1 MWKMQIVTDNL
12 HFLCLL
18 KSYDAKYG
26 KMKTTASIPSN
37 EGENRMKKCKIL
49 ALMLSISMAM
59 GQMGPMT
66 VMAAEQNA
74 SSEAMNTV
82 AYEEG
87 WLDVESANDWDA
99 EWYWGSETSG
109 INNDSEMWWG
119 DSEVV
124 EYSEES
130 EVESDDA
137 AVYQLEEQQEAVIEN
152 DEIIETDEA
161 EEIVETV
168 GEDAESASDEA
179 AVQSEEEAVDESETQ
194 ERPASGTAVRY
205 NDQITYVVNEDGET
219 CMVGCTDTSI
229 SGTVEIPSELDG
241 FTVTA
246 IAPGGFANC
255 QNLTNIIL
263 PETLTTIGVS
273 AFMYSSVME
282 MNIPASVTN
291 IDFDSVLMQ
300 QNGPTFGGPI
310 LQNFNVDEDNPVYC
324 SVDGVLFNKE
334 KTSLLAYPAARVDNY
349 NVPDGTIEIGPMAFA
364 FSGAVYGPEY
374 GKFEILSLPKTLEEI
389 GAGAFSLSA
398 LRTLNIPAS
407 VKKISGDM
415 QAQHMP
421 SFWNCPLLKTINV
434 DEANIAYA
442 SQDGVL
448 FSKDMTYLLHYPEGA
463 QNVEY
468 KMPDSVT
475 SVITGAFC
483 EGSDGAEY
491 ALEKVICSSN
501 LENIGVAA
509 FQANFSIKEIDLPVT
524 LHTVADYAFD
534 SSNAITD
541 VYYGGTEEDRD
552 EIVIGTG
559 NTYLTNATWH
569 YTEPEKKT
577 FVEGSL
583 TYQVN
588 EDGESCSV
596 VACDQ
601 DITGEVVVPA
611 EVNGLKVTS
620 IGNGD
625 DGRAFYNCKQLEKV
639 IVSEGITSIEFRAFD
654 SCENLTTV
662 QLPSS
667 LEKIGENAFYDCK
680 SLVNI
685 NLPDNLKEIISRA
698 FYGCESLE
706 EINLPAG
713 LEKLG
718 NEVFHHCNK
727 LKSIVIPDGIT
738 EIGYWTFWDCTSL
751 QTVILPDNL
760 QKIGDHAFDNC
771 TSLVSIDLPKSL
783 EVIEGSTFWSCTSL
797 EDITIPESVTRI
809 DSGAFKNC
817 ENLKTVM
824 MSKNIKEI
832 CNYAFANCPN
842 LQDVYYDGTKA
853 NRDAIVVEE
862 ANEPLMNAVWHY
874 KEAASWKLEDGVL
887 TISGEGAMENY
898 AKAVKQPWYEKRAQI
913 TSVVVEDGI
922 TEIGDFAFYG
932 LTYLKEVSIADSVT
946 KIGDYAFKNCSAL
959 SEVNLPEKLESV
971 GESAFYGCTALK
983 DIIFHEN
990 VQSIGSYAFSRCT
1003 ELKKIVFEGD
1013 APEIQTG
1020 AFSGVR
1026 ASVSYPEEK
1035 ASWTEDKKQNYG
1047 GQLSWNQPLPWNV
1060 DNHVLT
1066 ITNDSCMKNYESA
1079 AKTPWYAERNE
1090 VTSIIVADG
1099 VTKIGDYAFYGYSN
1113 LASVQLP
1120 DSLESIGNYA
1130 FKNCGKLSEITLPE
1144 KVSAIGESA
1153 FYGCGLAEITIP
1165 LNVTEIADY
1174 SFARNTGLKN
1184 ITFEGSAP
1192 AIAAHAFSGV
1202 KAKAMYPEDDSSWNE
1217 DTKQNYGGTLQWGD
1231 TEEKQQCGKNAYWKV
1246 ENGTLTISGSGA
1258 IGNYDSAAECPWA
1271 DQRASITKIVVEDGI
1286 TSIGNFAFYGMTNLT
1301 ETSLAD
1307 SITSIGAYA
1316 FKNDSNL
1323 ETVALPSEL
1332 TQIQDSA
1339 FYGCSKI
1346 SSIVIPAK
1354 VTKIGDYVFSRCSS
1368 LKDISFEGDAPE
1380 IAQYAFNKVTAN
1392 VTYAGDNGTWTD
1404 ENKLNYGGKLTW
1416 TVK

>member
-1 MWKMQIVTDNL
+1 
-12 HFLCLL
+12 
-18 KSYDAKYG
+18 
-26 KMKTTASIPSN
+26 
-37 EGENRMKKCKIL
+37 MKKCKIL
-49 ALMLSISMAM
+49 AVMLSVSMVM

-66 VMAAEQNA
+66 VMAAEQNTTSETVNA
-74 SSEAMNTV
+74 VSSEN
-82 AYEEG
+82 G
-87 WLDVESANDWDA
+87 WSDVPVESPNVWDA

-119 DSEVV
+119 DAEIV
-124 EYSEES
+124 EYSEEFGQ
-130 EVESDDA
+130 ELDDT
-137 AVYQLEEQQEAVIEN
+137 AVYQQGKQQEAVIEN
-152 DEIIETDEA
+152 DGMTETDEA
-161 EEIVETV
+161 TEIAETEPV
-168 GEDAESASDEA
+168 SESA
-179 AVQSEEEAVDESETQ
+179 TQ
-194 ERPASGTAVRY
+194 ERPAPGTVVQY
-205 NDQITYVVNEDGET
+205 NDQLAYLVNEDGET

-398 LRTLNIPAS
+398 LSTLNIPAS

-611 EVNGLKVTS
+611 EVNGFKVTA
-620 IGNGD
+620 IGND
-625 DGRAFYNCKQLEKV
+625 ADESNGRAFYKCKQLEAV
-639 IVSEGITSIEFRAFD
+639 TLSEGIKSIGLSAFEG
-654 SCENLTTV
+654 CANLATV

-667 LEKIGENAFYDCK
+667 LEKIGENAFYNCK

-783 EVIEGSTFWSCTSL
+783 EVIEGNTFWSCTSL

-809 DSGAFKNC
+809 DSAAFRYC
-817 ENLKTVM
+817 ENLKTVT
-824 MSKNIKEI
+824 MSKNVKGIY
-832 CNYAFANCPN
+832 NYAFSDCPN

-853 NRDAIVVEE
+853 DRDAITVEE
-862 ANEPLMNAVWHY
+862 ANEPLMNAAWHY
-874 KEAASWKLEDGVL
+874 KEAVSWQLENGVL

-913 TSVVVEDGI
+913 TSVVVKDGI

-932 LTYLKEVSIADSVT
+932 LTNLKEVSIADSVT
-946 KIGDYAFKNCSAL
+946 KIGHYALKNCSAL
-959 SEVNLPEKLESV
+959 SEVQLPEKLESV

-983 DIIFHEN
+983 DITFHEN

-1003 ELKKIVFEGD
+1003 KLNKVIFEGD

-1020 AFSGVR
+1020 VFSGVR
-1026 ASVSYPEEK
+1026 VSVSYPEEK

-1047 GQLSWNQPLPWNV
+1047 GQLSWNQPLPWDV

-1066 ITNDSCMKNYESA
+1066 ITNDDCMKNYESA
-1079 AKTPWYAERNE
+1079 AKTPWYANRADI
-1090 VTSIIVADG
+1090 TSIVVTEG

-1113 LASVQLP
+1113 LTSVQLP
-1120 DSLESIGNYA
+1120 DSLESIGNYV

-1165 LNVTEIADY
+1165 SNVTVIADY

-1184 ITFEGSAP
+1184 IIFEGSAP

-1202 KAKAMYPEDDSSWNE
+1202 KAKAMYLEDDSSWNE

-1231 TEEKQQCGKNAYWKV
+1231 TEEKQQCGTNAYWKV

-1258 IGNYDSAAECPWA
+1258 IDNYDSAAECPWA
-1271 DQRASITKIVVEDGI
+1271 DQRTDITKIVVEDGI

-1301 ETSLAD
+1301 EISLSD
-1307 SITSIGAYA
+1307 SIVSIGAYA
-1316 FKNDSNL
+1316 FKNDSSL
-1323 ETVALPSEL
+1323 ENVTLPSEL
-1332 TQIQDSA
+1332 AQIQNSA
-1339 FYGCSKI
+1339 FYGWAKI
-1346 SSIVIPAK
+1346 SSIVITAK

-1392 VTYAGDNGTWTD
+1392 VTYAGDNETWTD

-1416 TVK
+1416 TAK

>member
-398 LRTLNIPAS
+398 LSTLNIPAS

-983 DIIFHEN
+983 DITFHEN

-1144 KVSAIGESA
+1144 KVSTIGESA
-1153 FYGCGLAEITIP
+1153 FYGCGLAEIAIP
-1165 LNVTEIADY
+1165 SNVTVIADY

-1184 ITFEGSAP
+1184 IIFEGSAP

-1231 TEEKQQCGKNAYWKV
+1231 TEEKQQCGTNAYWKV

-1258 IGNYDSAAECPWA
+1258 IDNYDSAAECPWA
-1271 DQRASITKIVVEDGI
+1271 DQRADITKIVVEDGI

-1316 FKNDSNL
+1316 FKNDSSL
-1323 ETVALPSEL
+1323 ENVAVPSEL
-1332 TQIQDSA
+1332 TQIQESA
-1339 FYGCSKI
+1339 FYGCAKI
-1346 SSIVIPAK
+1346 SSIVISAK
-1354 VTKIGDYVFSRCSS
+1354 VTKIGDYAFSRCSS
-1368 LKDISFEGDAPE
+1368 LKDIFFEGDAPE

-1392 VTYAGDNGTWTD
+1392 VTYAGDNETWTD

-1416 TVK
+1416 TAK

>member
-398 LRTLNIPAS
+398 LSTLNIPAS

-983 DIIFHEN
+983 DITFHEN

-1271 DQRASITKIVVEDGI
+1271 DQRAFITKIVVEDGI

>member
-1 MWKMQIVTDNL
+1 
-12 HFLCLL
+12 
-18 KSYDAKYG
+18 
-26 KMKTTASIPSN
+26 
-37 EGENRMKKCKIL
+37 MKKCKIL
-49 ALMLSISMAM
+49 AVMLSVSMAM
-59 GQMGPMT
+59 GQIAPMT
-66 VMAAEQNA
+66 VMAAEQNTT
-74 SSEAMNTV
+74 SETV
-82 AYEEG
+82 NAVSLENG
-87 WLDVESANDWDA
+87 WFDVESADTWDA

-119 DSEVV
+119 DAEVID
-124 EYSEES
+124 YSER
-130 EVESDDA
+130 SDDVE
-137 AVYQLEEQQEAVIEN
+137 VYQMDEQPEAVVEN
-152 DEIIETDEA
+152 DEIIEA
-161 EEIVETV
+161 
-168 GEDAESASDEA
+168 DEA
-179 AVQSEEEAVDESETQ
+179 ADDRESVFDEADEQSEAETISESETQ
-194 ERPASGTAVRY
+194 ERPAPGTAVRY
-205 NDQITYVVNEDGET
+205 SDQITYVVNEDGET

-246 IAPGGFANC
+246 IAPSGFGGC
-255 QNLTNIIL
+255 QNLTGIIL
-263 PETLTTIGVS
+263 PETLTTIGATS
-273 AFMYSSVME
+273 FMFTGLTE
-282 MNIPASVTN
+282 IDIPASVTN
-291 IDFDSVLMQ
+291 IDLTMDSMMKD
-300 QNGPTFGGPI
+300 GPTFGCPV
-310 LQNFNVDEDNPVYC
+310 LQQFNVDEENSAYC

-334 KTSLLAYPAARVDNY
+334 KTELLAYPAARQDSY
-349 NVPDGTIEIGPMAFA
+349 DVPEGTVKIGALAFYY
-364 FSGAVYGPEY
+364 SGAEY
-374 GKFEILSLPKTLEEI
+374 GNFTLHSLPATLEEI
-389 GAGAFSLSA
+389 GAGAFSVTAITSV
-398 LRTLNIPAS
+398 TIPAS
-407 VKKISGDM
+407 VKKVVDDL
-415 QAQHMP
+415 QAYYMP
-421 SFWNCPLLKTINV
+421 SFYGCPLLHTINV
-434 DEANIAYA
+434 DENNAVYA
-442 SQDGVL
+442 SQDGVM
-448 FSKDMTYLLHYPEGA
+448 FNKDLTNLIYYPEGA
-463 QNVEY
+463 QATEY
-468 KMPDSVT
+468 EMPDSVT
-475 SVITGAFC
+475 AVAPGAFSEVITGL
-483 EGSDGAEY
+483 EY
-491 ALEKVICSSN
+491 KLEKVICSPN
-501 LENIGVAA
+501 LEYIAGAA
-509 FQANFSIKEIDLPVT
+509 FQLNFSVKELDLSVT
-524 LHTVADYAFD
+524 LQAVGDYAFD
-534 SSNAITD
+534 NTQALTD
-541 VYYGGTEEDRD
+541 VYYGGTEEDR
-552 EIVIGTG
+552 ENLTIGVNG
-559 NTYLTNATWH
+559 NSYLTNATWH

-577 FVEGSL
+577 FVDGPL

-588 EDGESCSV
+588 EDGESCCV

-698 FYGCESLE
+698 FYGCENLE
-706 EINLPAG
+706 EINLPDS
-713 LEKLG
+713 LEELG
-718 NEVFHHCNK
+718 HSAFQSCKK

-751 QTVILPDNL
+751 QTVILPDHI

-783 EVIEGSTFWSCTSL
+783 EVIEGNTFWSCTNL
-797 EDITIPESVTRI
+797 EAITIPESVTRI
-809 DSGAFKNC
+809 DSAAFRYC
-817 ENLKTVM
+817 ENLKTVT
-824 MSKNIKEI
+824 MSKNVKEI
-832 CNYAFANCPN
+832 YNYAFSDCPN

-853 NRDAIVVEE
+853 DRDAITVEE

-932 LTYLKEVSIADSVT
+932 ISNLKEISIADSVT
-946 KIGDYAFKNCSAL
+946 KIGHYALKNCSAL
-959 SEVNLPEKLESV
+959 SEVQLPEKLESI
-971 GESAFYGCTALK
+971 GESAFYGCAALK
-983 DIIFHEN
+983 DITFHEN
-990 VQSIGSYAFSRCT
+990 VQSIGSYALARCT
-1003 ELKKIVFEGD
+1003 ELKKVVFEGD
-1013 APEIQTG
+1013 APKIQTG

-1026 ASVSYPEEK
+1026 ASVSYPEERTGWAAEK
-1035 ASWTEDKKQNYG
+1035 QQNYG
-1047 GQLSWNQPLPWNV
+1047 GQLFWNQPLPWDV
-1060 DNHVLT
+1060 VNHVLT
-1066 ITNDSCMKNYESA
+1066 ITSDSCMKNYESA
-1079 AKTPWYAERNE
+1079 AKTPWYANRADI
-1090 VTSIIVADG
+1090 TSIVVTEG

-1153 FYGCGLAEITIP
+1153 FYGCGLTEITIP
-1165 LNVTEIADY
+1165 SNVTEIADY

-1192 AIAAHAFSGV
+1192 AIAVHAFSGV

-1231 TEEKQQCGKNAYWKV
+1231 TEEKQQCGTNAYWKV

-1258 IGNYDSAAECPWA
+1258 IDNYDSAAECPWS
-1271 DQRASITKIVVEDGI
+1271 DQRASITKIVVEDGV

-1323 ETVALPSEL
+1323 ETVALLSEL

>member
-1 MWKMQIVTDNL
+1 
-12 HFLCLL
+12 
-18 KSYDAKYG
+18 
-26 KMKTTASIPSN
+26 
-37 EGENRMKKCKIL
+37 MKKCKIL
-49 ALMLSISMAM
+49 AVMLSISMVM

-66 VMAAEQNA
+66 VMASERNTGSEAVNAA
-74 SSEAMNTV
+74 SSED
-82 AYEEG
+82 G
-87 WLDVESANDWDA
+87 WSDAPVESPNAWDA
-99 EWYWGSETSG
+99 EWNWGSETPG
-109 INNDSEMWWG
+109 IDNDSEMWWG
-119 DSEVV
+119 DAEIV
-124 EYSEES
+124 EYSEKFDQEL
-130 EVESDDA
+130 DDT
-137 AVYQLEEQQEAVIEN
+137 AVYQLGKQQKAVIEN
-152 DEIIETDEA
+152 DGMTETDEA
-161 EEIVETV
+161 AEIAETEPV
-168 GEDAESASDEA
+168 S
-179 AVQSEEEAVDESETQ
+179 ESESK
-194 ERPASGTAVRY
+194 ERPASGTVVQY
-205 NDQITYVVNEDGET
+205 NDQLAYLVNEDGET
-219 CMVGCTDTSI
+219 CQVGCANQNI
-229 SGTVEIPSELDG
+229 SGTIEIPNELDG
-241 FTVTA
+241 FTVTE
-246 IAPGGFANC
+246 IAEGGFGNC
-255 QNLTNIIL
+255 QNLTNIVL
-263 PETLTTIGVS
+263 PDTLTKIGAC
-273 AFMYSSVME
+273 AFIFSGLVE
-282 MNIPASVTN
+282 IDIPASVTN
-291 IDFDSVLMQ
+291 IDFDVVKTM
-300 QNGPTFGGPI
+300 QNGPTFGCPM
-310 LQNFNVDEDNPVYC
+310 LQRFNVDEDNSVYS
-324 SVDGVLFNKE
+324 SVDGVLFSKDM
-334 KTSLLAYPAARVDNY
+334 TSLLAYPAARQDDY
-349 NVPDGTIEIGPMAFA
+349 DVPVGTVNIGTLAFFYSGGMTGN
-364 FSGAVYGPEY
+364 FS
-374 GKFEILSLPKTLEEI
+374 IHSLPESLEEI
-389 GAGAFSLSA
+389 GVGAFMLSI
-398 LRTLNIPAS
+398 LNSINIPEN
-407 VKKISGDM
+407 VKKISYDLQG
-415 QAQHMP
+415 QYMP
-421 SFWNCPLLKTINV
+421 TFYVCPFLQEINV
-434 DEANIAYA
+434 ADTNTEYA

-448 FSKDMTYLLHYPEGA
+448 FNKDMTYLLQFPNGCQIA
-463 QNVEY
+463 EY
-468 KMPDSVT
+468 EMPDSVT
-475 SVITGAFC
+475 AISPAAFTQQESSV
-483 EGSDGAEY
+483 EY
-491 ALEKVICSSN
+491 KLKKLKCSSN
-501 LENIGVAA
+501 LQFIGSLA
-509 FQANFSIKEIDLPVT
+509 FQSNYTITEINLPIT
-524 LHTVADYAFD
+524 LQTVADYAFD
-534 SSNAITD
+534 NAIAITD
-541 VYYGGTEEDRD
+541 VYYNGTEEDRD
-552 EIVIGTG
+552 GITIGTG
-559 NTYLTNATWH
+559 NDKLTNAEWH

-685 NLPDNLKEIISRA
+685 NLPDNLKEIFSRA

-713 LEKLG
+713 LEKL
-718 NEVFHHCNK
+718 EKVAFQDCKK

-738 EIGYWTFWDCTSL
+738 EIGYWTFWGCTSL
-751 QTVILPDNL
+751 EKVVLPDNL
-760 QKIGDHAFDNC
+760 QKIGDHAFDHC
-771 TSLVSIDLPKSL
+771 ESLVSIDLPGSIRT
-783 EVIEGSTFWSCTSL
+783 IEGNTFMYCTSL
-797 EDITIPESVTRI
+797 EAITIPESVTRI
-809 DSGAFKNC
+809 DSGAFMYC
-817 ENLKTVM
+817 ENLKTVT
-824 MSKNIKEI
+824 MSKNVKGIY
-832 CNYAFANCPN
+832 NYAFSDCPN

-853 NRDAIVVEE
+853 DRDAVTVEE
-862 ANEPLMNAVWHY
+862 GNDPLMNAAWHY
-874 KEAASWKLEDGVL
+874 KEATSWKLEDGVL

-932 LTYLKEVSIADSVT
+932 LTNLKEISIADSVT
-946 KIGDYAFKNCSAL
+946 KIGDYALKNCSAL
-959 SEVNLPEKLESV
+959 SEVQLPEKLESV

-983 DIIFHEN
+983 DITFHEN

-1003 ELKKIVFEGD
+1003 ELNKVIFEGD

-1035 ASWTEDKKQNYG
+1035 ASWTEAKKQNYG

-1066 ITNDSCMKNYESA
+1066 ITSDSCMKNYESA
-1079 AKTPWYAERNE
+1079 AKTPWYAERNDI
-1090 VTSIIVADG
+1090 TSIIVDDG

-1130 FKNCGKLSEITLPE
+1130 FKNCGKLLEIILPE

-1153 FYGCGLAEITIP
+1153 FYGCGLAEIAIP
-1165 LNVTEIADY
+1165 SSVTEIADY

-1184 ITFEGSAP
+1184 IIFEGSAP

-1202 KAKAMYPEDDSSWNE
+1202 KAKAMYLEDDSSWNE

-1231 TEEKQQCGKNAYWKV
+1231 TEEKQQCGTNAYWKV

-1258 IGNYDSAAECPWA
+1258 IDNYDSAAECPWA
-1271 DQRASITKIVVEDGI
+1271 DQRTDITKIVVEDGI

-1301 ETSLAD
+1301 EISLSD
-1307 SITSIGAYA
+1307 SIVSIGAYA
-1316 FKNDSNL
+1316 FKNDSSL
-1323 ETVALPSEL
+1323 ENVTLPSEL
-1332 TQIQDSA
+1332 AQIQNSA
-1339 FYGCSKI
+1339 FYGCAKI
-1346 SSIVIPAK
+1346 SSIVITAK

-1392 VTYAGDNGTWTD
+1392 VTYAGDNETWTD

-1416 TVK
+1416 TAK

>member
-1 MWKMQIVTDNL
+1 MTDNL

-66 VMAAEQNA
+66 VMAAEQNE

-87 WLDVESANDWDA
+87 WLDVESANAWDA

-119 DSEVV
+119 DAEVV

-263 PETLTTIGVS
+263 SETLTTIGVS

-398 LRTLNIPAS
+398 LSTLNIPAS

-698 FYGCESLE
+698 FYGCENLE
-706 EINLPAG
+706 EINLPDS
-713 LEKLG
+713 LEELG
-718 NEVFHHCNK
+718 HSAFQSCKK
-727 LKSIVIPDGIT
+727 LKSIVIPDSIT
-738 EIGYWTFWDCTSL
+738 EINYWMFWGCTSL
-751 QTVILPDNL
+751 ETVKLPDHV

-783 EVIEGSTFWSCTSL
+783 EVIEGNTFMYCSSL
-797 EDITIPESVTRI
+797 EAITIPESVTRI
-809 DSGAFKNC
+809 DSGAFMFC
-817 ENLKTVM
+817 ENLKTVT
-824 MSKNIKEI
+824 MSKNVKEI
-832 CNYAFANCPN
+832 FNCAFDKCPN

-853 NRDAIVVEE
+853 DRDAITVEE
-862 ANEPLMNAVWHY
+862 PNEPLMNAVWHY
-874 KEAASWKLEDGVL
+874 KEATSWKLEDGVL

-898 AKAVKQPWYEKRAQI
+898 AKAVKQPWYEKRTQI
-913 TSVVVEDGI
+913 TSVVVKDGI

-932 LTYLKEVSIADSVT
+932 LTNLKEISIADSVT
-946 KIGDYAFKNCSAL
+946 KIGDYALKNCSAL
-959 SEVNLPEKLESV
+959 SEVQLPEKLESV

-983 DIIFHEN
+983 DITFHEN

-1020 AFSGVR
+1020 AFLGVR

-1066 ITNDSCMKNYESA
+1066 ITNDSCMKNYESTE
-1079 AKTPWYAERNE
+1079 KTPWYAERNE

-1153 FYGCGLAEITIP
+1153 FYGCGLTEITIP
-1165 LNVTEIADY
+1165 SNVTEIADY

-1192 AIAAHAFSGV
+1192 AIAVHAFSGV

-1231 TEEKQQCGKNAYWKV
+1231 TEEKQQCGTNAYWKV

-1258 IGNYDSAAECPWA
+1258 IDNYDSAAECPWS
-1271 DQRASITKIVVEDGI
+1271 DQRASITKIVVEDGV

-1316 FKNDSNL
+1316 FKNDSSL
-1323 ETVALPSEL
+1323 ENVTLPSEL

-1339 FYGCSKI
+1339 FYGCAKI

>member
-1 MWKMQIVTDNL
+1 MTDNL

-398 LRTLNIPAS
+398 LSTLNIPAS

-983 DIIFHEN
+983 DITFHEN

-1144 KVSAIGESA
+1144 KVSTIGESA
-1153 FYGCGLAEITIP
+1153 FYGCGLAEIAIP
-1165 LNVTEIADY
+1165 SNVTVIADY

-1184 ITFEGSAP
+1184 IIFEGSAP

-1231 TEEKQQCGKNAYWKV
+1231 TEEKQQCGTNAYWKV

-1258 IGNYDSAAECPWA
+1258 IDNYDSAAECPWA
-1271 DQRASITKIVVEDGI
+1271 DQRADITKIVVEDGI

-1316 FKNDSNL
+1316 FKNDSSL
-1323 ETVALPSEL
+1323 ENVAVPSEL
-1332 TQIQDSA
+1332 TQIQESA
-1339 FYGCSKI
+1339 FYGCAKI
-1346 SSIVIPAK
+1346 SSIVISAK
-1354 VTKIGDYVFSRCSS
+1354 VTKIGDYAFSRCSS
-1368 LKDISFEGDAPE
+1368 LKDIFFEGDAPE

-1392 VTYAGDNGTWTD
+1392 VTYAGDNETWTD

-1416 TVK
+1416 TAK

>member
-1 MWKMQIVTDNL
+1 
-12 HFLCLL
+12 
-18 KSYDAKYG
+18 
-26 KMKTTASIPSN
+26 
-37 EGENRMKKCKIL
+37 MKKCKIL
-49 ALMLSISMAM
+49 AVMLSVSMVM

-66 VMAAEQNA
+66 VMASEQNA
-74 SSEAMNTV
+74 GSEAVHAASSED
-82 AYEEG
+82 G
-87 WLDVESANDWDA
+87 WLDVESANAWDA

-119 DSEVV
+119 DAEIV
-124 EYSEES
+124 EYSEKFDQEL
-130 EVESDDA
+130 DDT
-137 AVYQLEEQQEAVIEN
+137 AVYQLGKQQEAVIEN
-152 DEIIETDEA
+152 DGMTETDEA
-161 EEIVETV
+161 TEIAETEPV
-168 GEDAESASDEA
+168 S
-179 AVQSEEEAVDESETQ
+179 ESETQ
-194 ERPASGTAVRY
+194 ERPAPGTVVQY
-205 NDQITYVVNEDGET
+205 NDQIAYLVNEDGET
-219 CMVGCTDTSI
+219 CQVGCANQNI
-229 SGTVEIPSELDG
+229 SGTIEIPNELDG
-241 FTVTA
+241 FTVTE
-246 IAPGGFANC
+246 IAEGGFGNC
-255 QNLTNIIL
+255 QNLTNIVL
-263 PETLTTIGVS
+263 PDTLTKIGAC
-273 AFMYSSVME
+273 AFIFSGLVE
-282 MNIPASVTN
+282 IDIPASVTN
-291 IDFDSVLMQ
+291 IDFDVVKTM
-300 QNGPTFGGPI
+300 QNGPTFGCPM
-310 LQNFNVDEDNPVYC
+310 LQRFNVDEDNPVYS
-324 SVDGVLFNKE
+324 SVDGVLFSKDM
-334 KTSLLAYPAARVDNY
+334 TSLLAYPAARQDDY
-349 NVPDGTIEIGPMAFA
+349 DVPGGTVNIGTLAFFYSGGMTGN
-364 FSGAVYGPEY
+364 FS
-374 GKFEILSLPKTLEEI
+374 IHSLPESLEEI
-389 GAGAFSLSA
+389 GVGAFMLSI
-398 LRTLNIPAS
+398 LNSINIPEN
-407 VKKISGDM
+407 VKKISYDLQG
-415 QAQHMP
+415 QYIP
-421 SFWNCPLLKTINV
+421 TFYVCPFLQEINV
-434 DEANIAYA
+434 ADTNTEYA

-448 FSKDMTYLLHYPEGA
+448 FNKDMTYLLQFPNGCQIA
-463 QNVEY
+463 EY
-468 KMPDSVT
+468 EMPDSVT
-475 SVITGAFC
+475 AISPAAFTQQESSV
-483 EGSDGAEY
+483 EY
-491 ALEKVICSSN
+491 KLKKLKCSSN
-501 LENIGVAA
+501 LQFIGSLA
-509 FQANFSIKEIDLPVT
+509 FQSNYTISEINLPIT
-524 LHTVADYAFD
+524 LQTVADYAFD
-534 SSNAITD
+534 NATALTD

-552 EIVIGTG
+552 GITIGTG
-559 NTYLTNATWH
+559 NDKLTNAEWH

-577 FVEGSL
+577 FVDGSL

-588 EDGESCSV
+588 EDGVSCCV
-596 VACDQ
+596 VACDK

-667 LEKIGENAFYDCK
+667 LEKIGENAFYNCK

-713 LEKLG
+713 LEELG
-718 NEVFHHCNK
+718 NAVFQDCNK
-727 LKSIVIPDGIT
+727 LKSIVIPEGIT

-751 QTVILPDNL
+751 KTVILPDNL
-760 QKIGDHAFDNC
+760 QKIGDHAFDHC
-771 TSLVSIDLPKSL
+771 ESLVSIDLPGYIRT
-783 EVIEGSTFWSCTSL
+783 IEGNTFMHCTSL
-797 EDITIPESVTRI
+797 EAITIPESVTRI
-809 DSGAFKNC
+809 DSGAFMNC

-853 NRDAIVVEE
+853 DRDAITVEE

-874 KEAASWKLEDGVL
+874 KEATSWKLEDGVL

-898 AKAVKQPWYEKRAQI
+898 AKAVKQPWYENRSQI
-913 TSVVVEDGI
+913 TSVVVKDGI

-932 LTYLKEVSIADSVT
+932 LTNLKEVSIADSVT
-946 KIGDYAFKNCSAL
+946 KIGHYALKNCSAL
-959 SEVNLPEKLESV
+959 SEVQLPEKLESI

-983 DIIFHEN
+983 DITFHEN
-990 VQSIGSYAFSRCT
+990 VQSIGSYALARCT
-1003 ELKKIVFEGD
+1003 ELKKVVFEGD
-1013 APEIQTG
+1013 APEIQMG
-1020 AFSGVR
+1020 VFSGVR

-1047 GQLSWNQPLPWNV
+1047 GQLSWNQPLPWDV
-1060 DNHVLT
+1060 VNHVLT
-1066 ITNDSCMKNYESA
+1066 ITSDDCMKNYESA
-1079 AKTPWYAERNE
+1079 TKAPWYANRADI
-1090 VTSIIVADG
+1090 TSIVVTEG

-1113 LASVQLP
+1113 LTSVQLP

-1153 FYGCGLAEITIP
+1153 FYSCGLAEIAIP
-1165 LNVTEIADY
+1165 SSVTEIADY

-1192 AIAAHAFSGV
+1192 TIAAHAFSGV

-1217 DTKQNYGGTLQWGD
+1217 DTKQNYGGTLQWDD
-1231 TEEKQQCGKNAYWKV
+1231 TEEKQQCGTNAYWKV

-1301 ETSLAD
+1301 EISLAD

-1316 FKNDSNL
+1316 FKNDSSL
-1323 ETVALPSEL
+1323 ETVVLPSEL
-1332 TQIQDSA
+1332 TQIQESA
-1339 FYGCSKI
+1339 FYGCLKI

-1354 VTKIGDYVFSRCSS
+1354 VTKIGDYAFSRCSS

-1392 VTYAGDNGTWTD
+1392 VTYVEDNETWTD
-1404 ENKLNYGGKLTW
+1404 ENKLNYGGKLAW
-1416 TVK
+1416 TAK

>member
-1 MWKMQIVTDNL
+1 MQIVTDNL

-87 WLDVESANDWDA
+87 WLDVESANAWDA

-119 DSEVV
+119 DAEVV

-229 SGTVEIPSELDG
+229 SGTVEIPSELNG

-263 PETLTTIGVS
+263 SETLTTIGVS

-398 LRTLNIPAS
+398 LSTLNIPAS

-698 FYGCESLE
+698 FYGCENLE
-706 EINLPAG
+706 EINLPDS
-713 LEKLG
+713 LEELG
-718 NEVFHHCNK
+718 HSAFQSCKK
-727 LKSIVIPDGIT
+727 LKSIVIPDSIT
-738 EIGYWTFWDCTSL
+738 EINYWMFWGCTSL
-751 QTVILPDNL
+751 ETVKLPDHV

-783 EVIEGSTFWSCTSL
+783 EVIEGNTFMYCSSL
-797 EDITIPESVTRI
+797 EAITIPESVTRI
-809 DSGAFKNC
+809 DSGAFMFC
-817 ENLKTVM
+817 ENLKTVT
-824 MSKNIKEI
+824 MSKNVKEI
-832 CNYAFANCPN
+832 FNCAFDKCPN

-853 NRDAIVVEE
+853 DRDAITVEE
-862 ANEPLMNAVWHY
+862 PNEPLMNAVWHY
-874 KEAASWKLEDGVL
+874 KEATSWKLEDGVL

-898 AKAVKQPWYEKRAQI
+898 AKAVKQPWYEKRTQI
-913 TSVVVEDGI
+913 TSVVVKDGI

-932 LTYLKEVSIADSVT
+932 LTNLKEISIADSVT
-946 KIGDYAFKNCSAL
+946 KIGDYALKNCSAL
-959 SEVNLPEKLESV
+959 SEVQLPEKLESV

-983 DIIFHEN
+983 DITFHEN

-1020 AFSGVR
+1020 AFLGVR

-1153 FYGCGLAEITIP
+1153 FYGCGLTEITIP
-1165 LNVTEIADY
+1165 SNVTEIADY

-1192 AIAAHAFSGV
+1192 AIAVHAFSGV

-1231 TEEKQQCGKNAYWKV
+1231 TEEKQQCGTNAYWKV

-1258 IGNYDSAAECPWA
+1258 IDNYDSAAECPWS
-1271 DQRASITKIVVEDGI
+1271 DQRASITKIVVEDGV

-1323 ETVALPSEL
+1323 ETVALLSEL

>member
-1 MWKMQIVTDNL
+1 
-12 HFLCLL
+12 
-18 KSYDAKYG
+18 
-26 KMKTTASIPSN
+26 
-37 EGENRMKKCKIL
+37 
-49 ALMLSISMAM
+49 MLSVSMAM
-59 GQMGPMT
+59 GQIAPMT
-66 VMAAEQNA
+66 VMAAEQNTTSETVNA
-74 SSEAMNTV
+74 VSSEN
-82 AYEEG
+82 G
-87 WLDVESANDWDA
+87 WFDVESADAWDA

-119 DSEVV
+119 DAEVID
-124 EYSEES
+124 YSERLDD
-130 EVESDDA
+130 VE
-137 AVYQLEEQQEAVIEN
+137 VYQMDEQPEAVVEN
-152 DEIIETDEA
+152 DEIIQA
-161 EEIVETV
+161 
-168 GEDAESASDEA
+168 DEA
-179 AVQSEEEAVDESETQ
+179 ADDRESVFDEADGQGEAETISESETQ
-194 ERPASGTAVRY
+194 ERPAPGTAVRY

-246 IAPGGFANC
+246 IAANGFANC
-255 QNLTNIIL
+255 ESLKNIIF
-263 PETLTTIGVS
+263 PETLTTIGVT
-273 AFMYSSVME
+273 AFSFARLTKLD
-282 MNIPASVTN
+282 IPASVTN
-291 IDFDSVLMQ
+291 IDFDAEIMQ
-300 QNGPTFGGPI
+300 QNGPTFGCPL
-310 LQNFNVDEDNPVYC
+310 LQQFNVDGENPAYC
-324 SVDGVLFNKE
+324 SVDGVLFSKD
-334 KTSLLAYPAARVDNY
+334 KTELLAYPASRQGKYD
-349 NVPDGTIEIGPMAFA
+349 VPEGTIKIAAMAF
-364 FSGAVYGPEY
+364 FNSGGQDLSF
-374 GKFEILSLPKTLEEI
+374 GINSLPETLEEI
-389 GAGAFSLSA
+389 GAGAFFVTSI
-398 LRTLNIPAS
+398 TEVTIPAS
-407 VKKISGDM
+407 VKNLSDDLQGKY
-415 QAQHMP
+415 MP
-421 SFWNCPLLKTINV
+421 VFYMCPLLQAINV
-434 DEANIAYA
+434 DETNPTYT

-448 FSKDMTYLLHYPEGA
+448 FNKDMTYLLQYPVGA
-463 QNVEY
+463 QNIEY

-475 SVITGAFC
+475 AVAPAAFFEGLTGP
-483 EGSDGAEY
+483 EY
-491 ALEKVICSSN
+491 KLEKVICSSN
-501 LENIGVAA
+501 LEFIAQVA
-509 FQANFSIKEIDLPVT
+509 FGSNFSIKEIDLPVT

-577 FVEGSL
+577 FVDGSL

-625 DGRAFYNCKQLEKV
+625 DGTAFYNCEQLEKV

-751 QTVILPDNL
+751 QTVILPDHI

-874 KEAASWKLEDGVL
+874 KEAVSWKLEDGVL

-983 DIIFHEN
+983 DIAFHEN
-990 VQSIGSYAFSRCT
+990 VQSIGSYALARCS
-1003 ELKKIVFEGD
+1003 ELRKVVFEGD

-1020 AFSGVR
+1020 VFSGVR

-1047 GQLSWNQPLPWNV
+1047 GQLSWNQPLPWDV

-1066 ITNDSCMKNYESA
+1066 ITNDDCMKNYESA

-1113 LASVQLP
+1113 LTSVQLP

-1144 KVSAIGESA
+1144 KVSTIGESA
-1153 FYGCGLAEITIP
+1153 FYGCGLAEIAIP
-1165 LNVTEIADY
+1165 SNVTVIADY

-1184 ITFEGSAP
+1184 IIFEGSAP

-1231 TEEKQQCGKNAYWKV
+1231 TEEKQQCGTNAYWKV

-1258 IGNYDSAAECPWA
+1258 IDNYDSAAECPWA
-1271 DQRASITKIVVEDGI
+1271 DQRADITKIVVEDGI

-1301 ETSLAD
+1301 EISLSD
-1307 SITSIGAYA
+1307 SIVSIGAYA
-1316 FKNDSNL
+1316 FKNDSSL
-1323 ETVALPSEL
+1323 ENVTLPSEL

-1392 VTYAGDNGTWTD
+1392 VTYAGDNETWTD
-1404 ENKLNYGGKLTW
+1404 GNKLNYGGKLTW